1 MSFARFSSSDV
12 YIFEHANGFIE
23 CCGCILT
30 EPEPD
35 EIVGFA
41 KLATPREAISH
52 LEEHQDAGYDV
63 GTAIISIR
71 NRYEDLDATIEPYI
85 PDPKQAER
93 IRAKL
98 RAAFEGEQK

>member
-1 MSFARFSSSDV
+1 MSFARFSNSDV
-12 YIFEHANGFIE
+12 YIYEHANGFIE

-30 EPEPD
+30 EPESD

-41 KLATPREAISH
+41 RLATPREAISH

-71 NRYEDLDATIEPYI
+71 NRYEDLDANIEPYVTPPEVI
-85 PDPKQAER
+85 ER
-93 IRAKL
+93 VSKKMKEAP
-98 RAAFEGEQK
+98 